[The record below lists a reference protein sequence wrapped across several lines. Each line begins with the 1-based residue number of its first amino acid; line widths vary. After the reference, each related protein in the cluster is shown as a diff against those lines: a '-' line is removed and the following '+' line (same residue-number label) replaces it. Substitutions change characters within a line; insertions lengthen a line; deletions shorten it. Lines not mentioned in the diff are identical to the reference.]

1 MKMREVKKF
10 EEMYLEIS
18 LIIIAIALTTLM
30 WQVSGHKTIVLNLF
44 YLPVILAGFFL
55 GRYRAGVLA
64 LFSVIGVSIVAATS
78 LNEFATFT
86 TPLVIGLTITLWAA
100 VLGLTSLLVGT
111 LSDERRKSLSDLH
124 EAHVGVVEV
133 LARYLQSAH
142 PKLKARSERVAELSQ
157 AVAQELRLPSR
168 ECDDIRIAALL
179 YDMEN
184 IEITAKVIRR
194 AVDDMETQN
203 NSGQHSFQGSE
214 LAHSLG
220 SVLSG
225 AFPLLMSQNE
235 SELLGQKS
243 SRRESPL
250 GAQIIRAV
258 RSYDLLAREVSVRE
272 PHLRNSNEDLVNEL
286 RQDLDAAHSDE
297 VLDALSRVVAPK
309 KVKAGLAIAAV

>member
-1 MKMREVKKF
+1 MKMKESRKF
-10 EEMYLEIS
+10 EELYLEVS
-18 LIIIAIALTTLM
+18 LIIIAVALTALM
-30 WQVSGHKTIVLNLF
+30 WQISGHKTIVLNLF

-64 LFSVIGVSIVAATS
+64 LFSVIGVSIVTAIG
-78 LNEFATFT
+78 LNDFATFS

-111 LSDERRKSLSDLH
+111 LSDERRKSASDLH

-168 ECDDIRIAALL
+168 ECDDIRVAALL

-194 AVDDMETQN
+194 AVDDMETQQH
-203 NSGQHSFQGSE
+203 SAPHSFQGAE

-220 SVLSG
+220 TVLSG

-235 SELLGQKS
+235 SEVLSQKP
-243 SRRESPL
+243 SRRESPI

-258 RSYDLLAREVSVRE
+258 RSYDAIAREVSVRE
-272 PHLRNSNEDLVNEL
+272 PHLRNSDEELIDEL
-286 RQDLDAAHSDE
+286 RLDRDACHSEE
-297 VLDALSRVVAPK
+297 VLEALARVVAPK
-309 KVKAGLAIAAV
+309 RAKSGLALAAV